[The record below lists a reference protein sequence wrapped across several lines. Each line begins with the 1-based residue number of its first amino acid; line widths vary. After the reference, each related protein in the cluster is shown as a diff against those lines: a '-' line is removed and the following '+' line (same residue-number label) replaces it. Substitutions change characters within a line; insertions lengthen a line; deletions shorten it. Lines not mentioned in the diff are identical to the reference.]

1 VCDNVLAAITRGD
14 DNTVEPAPECA
25 AVRDGFSKT
34 NGNTLDSLARH
45 PLAAERETHGVRRAR
60 VDSWKTKSI
69 ICSRSASGMER
80 EETRLFHEHL
90 KRERL
95 KRTSQR
101 DLILD
106 VFLDTE
112 GHVSS
117 EDLYALVKSKDPSVG
132 FTTVYRTLKLLKESG
147 LARELEFHDGRI
159 LYEHEYK
166 HTHHDHMI
174 CTSCG
179 ALIEF
184 YSEEIEKLQD
194 QITRKYRF
202 KPLHH
207 SHRIFGICASCQ
219 KSEKSVAR
227 AGTNTA

>member
-1 VCDNVLAAITRGD
+1 
-14 DNTVEPAPECA
+14 
-25 AVRDGFSKT
+25 
-34 NGNTLDSLARH
+34 
-45 PLAAERETHGVRRAR
+45 
-60 VDSWKTKSI
+60 
-69 ICSRSASGMER
+69 MER
-80 EETRLFHEHL
+80 EEKQIFHDHL

-117 EDLYALVKSKDPSVG
+117 EDLYSIVKAKDSTVG
-132 FTTVYRTLKLLKESG
+132 FTTVYRTLKLLKECG
-147 LARELEFHDGRI
+147 LARELEFHDGRM

-166 HTHHDHMI
+166 HTHHDHLI
-174 CTSCG
+174 CTECG

-194 QITRKYRF
+194 QITRRYRF
-202 KPLHH
+202 KPLRH
-207 SHRIFGICASCQ
+207 SHRIFGICSNCQ
-219 KSEKSVAR
+219 KSAGSEK
-227 AGTNTA
+227 